1 MARSSGAA
9 ILEPMHSRKGAPLR
23 GAIVN
28 PTPLARRSSRAA
40 AAGALLL
47 CGLLAACA
55 VPVERTTRVYEA
67 PGYRHAYVQPVYA
80 RYGTVQRVEVVDTR
94 AGETGGGTALGAVIG
109 GVLGNQFGHGA
120 GRAATTALGVFGGA
134 VAGNQIERNQ
144 AAAASGRVVHVHVQF
159 DDGGRQ
165 VFDYAD
171 VNGLQAG
178 ERVKFENGS
187 LQHG

>member
-1 MARSSGAA
+1 MIKNAMPPTGRLTTRATAA
-9 ILEPMHSRKGAPLR
+9 S
-23 GAIVN
+23 
-28 PTPLARRSSRAA
+28 
-40 AAGALLL
+40 ALLL
-47 CGLLAACA
+47 CALLAACA

-67 PGYRHAYVQPVYA
+67 PGYRHAYAQPVYA

-94 AGETGGGTALGAVIG
+94 AAETGGGAALGAVLG
-109 GVLGNQFGHGA
+109 GVLGNQFGHGS
-120 GRAATTALGVFGGA
+120 GRAATTVLGVFGGA

-144 AAAASGRVVHVHVQF
+144 AAAASGRVVHVHVRF
-159 DDGGRQ
+159 DDGAHQ
-165 VFDYAD
+165 VFDYAE